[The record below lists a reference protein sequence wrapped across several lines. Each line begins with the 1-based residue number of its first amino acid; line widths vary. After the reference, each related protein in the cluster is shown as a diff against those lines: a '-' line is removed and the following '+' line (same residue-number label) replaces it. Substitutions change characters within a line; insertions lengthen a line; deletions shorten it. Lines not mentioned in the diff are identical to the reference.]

1 MAAGEECSGSA
12 GRPYGKS
19 VRIGKRGGFSQRDLV
34 GWADTDRMLTMPTVA
49 PTFGDVRLR
58 AFEPRD
64 AGMVRDLSTDP
75 YVPPTGSLVADATP
89 DQALEWIERQY
100 TRLATDTGY
109 SFCIADIDDDRALGT
124 AGLWLA
130 PIAYGRATAGYSV
143 APGARGRGV
152 AAQALTALTIFAWT
166 VPELHRVELYIEPWN
181 VASARTAETSGY
193 QYEGLLRSQQVIG
206 GQRVDM
212 MIYSAL
218 RSD

>member
-1 MAAGEECSGSA
+1 
-12 GRPYGKS
+12 
-19 VRIGKRGGFSQRDLV
+19 
-34 GWADTDRMLTMPTVA
+34 MLTMPTVA

-75 YVPPTGSLVADATP
+75 YVPLTGTLVANATTER
-89 DQALEWIERQY
+89 AIEWIERQHN
-100 TRLATDTGY
+100 RLATGAGY
-109 SFCIADIDDDRALGT
+109 SFCIADIDDDRALGQ

-130 PIAYGRATAGYSV
+130 AIAQGRATAGYGV

-152 AAQALTALTIFAWT
+152 AAQALTALTSFAWG

-181 VASARTAETSGY
+181 VASARTAEAAGY
-193 QYEGLLRSQQVIG
+193 QHEGLLRSQQAIG
-206 GQRVDM
+206 GRRVDM

-218 RSD
+218 RFD

>member
-1 MAAGEECSGSA
+1 
-12 GRPYGKS
+12 
-19 VRIGKRGGFSQRDLV
+19 
-34 GWADTDRMLTMPTVA
+34 MLTMPTVA

-75 YVPPTGSLVADATP
+75 YVPLTGSLVANATAE
-89 DQALEWIERQY
+89 QAIEWIERQHN
-100 TRLATDTGY
+100 RLATGAGY
-109 SFCIADIDDDRALGT
+109 SFCIADIDDDRALGQ

-130 PIAYGRATAGYSV
+130 AIAQGRATAGYGV

-152 AAQALTALTIFAWT
+152 AAHALTALTTFAWA

-181 VASARTAETSGY
+181 VASARTAEAAGY
-193 QYEGLLRSQQVIG
+193 QREGLLRSQQVIG
-206 GQRVDM
+206 GRRVDM

-218 RSD
+218 RFD